1 MAILLNPSALK
12 PSNAPVS
19 AAALYCRLTS
29 GGTEI
34 VCDSWL
40 LRKKLLELVTRQ
52 LHVVS

>member
-1 MAILLNPSALK
+1 MLALSLLLPH
-12 PSNAPVS
+12 
-19 AAALYCRLTS
+19 CRLTS
-29 GGTEI
+29 SGTEI